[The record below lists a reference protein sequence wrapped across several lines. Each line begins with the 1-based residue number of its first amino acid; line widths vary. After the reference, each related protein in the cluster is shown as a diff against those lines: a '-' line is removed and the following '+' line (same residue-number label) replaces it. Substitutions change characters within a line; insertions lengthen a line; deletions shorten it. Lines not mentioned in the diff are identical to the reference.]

1 MEMFCFGGGSL
12 LSEDLAENAK
22 QIFSSF
28 KNFGK
33 YTGFKQI

>member
-1 MEMFCFGGGSL
+1 METFCFGGASL
-12 LSEDLAENAK
+12 LSENFTENAK

-28 KNFGK
+28 KKFGK